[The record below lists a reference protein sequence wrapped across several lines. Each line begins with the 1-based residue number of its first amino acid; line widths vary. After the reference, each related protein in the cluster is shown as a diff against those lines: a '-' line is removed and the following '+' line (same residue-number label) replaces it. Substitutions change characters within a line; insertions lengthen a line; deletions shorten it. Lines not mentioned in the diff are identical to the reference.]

1 MQSDYRY
8 SVKPNQAPSAECFS
22 VIMKHDDGHTE
33 TVIAGLAKADAEKR
47 ASRFNAIR
55 AWAQLDGEERYCLMI
70 KLDVEHRPFR
80 EAHEAC
86 ISHIMQALN
95 SEADPCLASLNK

>member
-1 MQSDYRY
+1 MQSENRY
-8 SVKPNQAPSAECFS
+8 SVNPDQAPSAENFS

-33 TVIAGLAKADAEKR
+33 TVISGLSKTDAEKR
-47 ASRFNAIR
+47 ARRFNAIR

-70 KLDVEHRPFR
+70 KLDVENRPFR

-95 SEADPCLASLNK
+95 SESDPCLAS